1 MYRIYL
7 SPPHL
12 TGEEQTLVTDALA
25 SNWVAP
31 LGPNVDAFEKETAE
45 YLGGGLHALA
55 LSSGTAAIHLALDV
69 LRVGRG
75 DTVLCS
81 DLTFVGSA
89 GPIRYVG
96 ADPIFIDSD
105 PATWNLSVPALER
118 TLDTLAREGRQAKAL
133 IAVGLY
139 GQSADME
146 PIQALCTR
154 HGVALI
160 EDAAE
165 CLGATYRGQRAGR
178 FGDFSILSFNGNKI
192 ITTSGG
198 GMLLS
203 RDKAG
208 IDLARHLS
216 TQARDPYPYYH
227 HTRMGYN
234 YRLSNLLAA
243 VGRAQLRALDSR
255 VQARRAIFDRYARE
269 LADLPGVGFM
279 PEAEFGE
286 GTRWLSLIT
295 LDPRR
300 TPVKPADL
308 IGKLHAEKIEARH
321 VWKPLSLQPVFA
333 DCRSFTHDGGDSVAK
348 RFFEEGVCLP
358 SGSALSADAQ
368 SEVIGLIR
376 SLWR

>member
-12 TGEEQTLVTDALA
+12 TGEEQTLVTEALA

-69 LRVGRG
+69 LAVGRG

-81 DLTFVGSA
+81 DLTFIGSA

-96 ADPIFIDSD
+96 AEPIFIDSD

-118 TLDTLAREGRQAKAL
+118 ALETLAREGRQAKAL
-133 IAVGLY
+133 VAVGLY

-146 PIQALCTR
+146 PIQALCSR
-154 HGVALI
+154 YGVALI

-198 GMLLS
+198 GMLLA
-203 RDKAG
+203 RDPNRIAA
-208 IDLARHLS
+208 ARHLS
-216 TQARDPYPYYH
+216 TQARDPFPYYH
-227 HTRMGYN
+227 HTRIGYN

-243 VGRAQLRALDSR
+243 VGRAQLRALDDR
-255 VQARRAIFDRYARE
+255 VQARRAIADRYVRD
-269 LADLPGVGFM
+269 LADLPGVAFM
-279 PEAEFGE
+279 PEAEFGRS
-286 GTRWLSLIT
+286 TRWLTVLT
-295 LDPRR
+295 LDPGR

-308 IGKLHAEKIEARH
+308 IGKLQAEKIEARH
-321 VWKPLSLQPVFA
+321 VWKPLSLQPVFSDA
-333 DCRSFTHDGGDSVAK
+333 RVFTHDGRESVAG
-348 RFFEEGVCLP
+348 RLFEAGVCLP
-358 SGSALSADAQ
+358 SGSALTPDEQ
-368 SEVIGLIR
+368 SEVIELIR
-376 SLWR
+376 SFWR